1 MRNIL
6 IAVLSGIFLLTPKVN
21 TFASGPERFVIVSKA
36 SWYSFN
42 DPTDPFL
49 HLRNADGTRFDEN
62 DFTCAMRSRNFG
74 KRYKVT
80 NLRNGRSVLV
90 RHADYGPA
98 RKFKGK
104 LLNRAIDL
112 SKAAF
117 AQIADLRDG
126 VIKVSVIEVKND

>member
-1 MRNIL
+1 MRYL
-6 IAVLSGIFLLTPKVN
+6 IITIISATFLLTPKVN
-21 TFASGPERFVIVSKA
+21 VFASRPERLAIITKA

-49 HLRNADGTRFDEN
+49 HLRNADGTKFNEA
-62 DFTCAMRSRNFG
+62 DFTCAMRSREFG

-80 NLRNGRSVLV
+80 NLRNGRSVVV

-98 RKFKGK
+98 RKYKGK

-117 AQIADLRDG
+117 AQIADLDSG
-126 VIKVSVIEVKND
+126 VIKVKVEEL